1 MKKQNVKNLL
11 LNKKSVS
18 KLNGADQLYGG
29 TKQPETISCVPFG
42 ICCPTH
48 DTGCETNTCGGTGNV
63 LTADCNTN
71 QEGCTVPTFSV
82 VLC

>member
-1 MKKQNVKNLL
+1 MKKKLTSL
-11 LNKKSVS
+11 SLNKKSISNLGGLQKV
-18 KLNGADQLYGG
+18 KGG
-29 TKQPETISCVPFG
+29 TKQLETISCVPYG

-48 DTGCETNTCGGTGNV
+48 DTDCPTNTCGGTGNV

-82 VLC
+82 VIC